1 MPADRAPGLMPS
13 YLLAT
18 TARSLIL
25 LEGRTG
31 KGWRVD
37 TGREHYYGIAR
48 GFGGYCVGVR
58 CRSNASAVPKQD
70 ERGRILVFDAG
81 LRLQGEIAPAFP
93 LRDIHQVLAHQGLL
107 WVACS
112 FDDMVAV
119 YDGRRW
125 GEWFPL
131 GAPAAEPRDAHPF
144 HSLSGFGDRLCV
156 VAHNWGATT
165 GKASE
170 LFFFRL
176 PGRELDATVTLGNQ
190 AHNAWMQDGE
200 LMTCS
205 SGEGLLLGVNGSRVA
220 TGGFPR
226 GVCNAGGETYVG
238 ITEFAPRPERDDS
251 RGWIAA
257 FGPRWVRRRTIF
269 LEGEGMVTDLLAVP
283 GAEAE
288 AMLRN
293 LAPEAIAY
301 PVE

>member
-1 MPADRAPGLMPS
+1 MAS

-25 LEGRTG
+25 LEGRSG
-31 KGWRVD
+31 RGWRID

-48 GFGGYCVGVR
+48 GFGGFCVGVR
-58 CRSNASAVPKQD
+58 CRANASAVPKQD
-70 ERGRILVFDAG
+70 ERGRILVFDDR
-81 LRLQGEIAPAFP
+81 LRLRAELAPSFP
-93 LRDIHQVLAHQGLL
+93 LRDIHQVLVHRGRL

-119 YDGRRW
+119 YDGRSW
-125 GEWFPL
+125 EEWFPL
-131 GAPAAEPRDAHPF
+131 GAPAGEPRDVHHF
-144 HSLSGFGDRLCV
+144 NSLSGFGDRLCV

-176 PGRELDATVTLGNQ
+176 PGRELVETVTLGSQ
-190 AHNAWMQDGE
+190 AHNAWLQDGE

-205 SGEGLLLGVNGSRVA
+205 SGEGLLLGVNGSRVE

-226 GVCNAGGETYVG
+226 GVCSAGGETYVG
-238 ITEFAPRPERDDS
+238 ITEFLQRPERDDS

-257 FGPRWVRRRTIF
+257 FDARWARRRTIF
-269 LEGEGMVTDLLAVP
+269 LAGEGMVTDLLALP
-283 GAEAE
+283 GATAE
-288 AMLRN
+288 AVLRD
-293 LAPEAIAY
+293 LAQDSIAF